1 MCTALDVGL
10 SQSKYTA
17 LKAFSD
23 NFAQFISELPTDQEK
38 EQILPV
44 NGEPGYW
51 WRPEVV
57 SVVKEEMIASLT
69 RAAKA
74 MVHFKMNVSVQEAE
88 VITSQVTCNF
98 LQGSALELMIACRI
112 Q

>member
-23 NFAQFISELPTDQEK
+23 NFAHNVDQSISELPTDQEK
-38 EQILPV
+38 EPILPV

-51 WRPEVV
+51 WRPEV
-57 SVVKEEMIASLT
+57 
-69 RAAKA
+69 
-74 MVHFKMNVSVQEAE
+74 
-88 VITSQVTCNF
+88 
-98 LQGSALELMIACRI
+98 
-112 Q
+112 